1 MVRIDGLHR
10 FWEVFRLSLA
20 FPSSSS
26 SRKYCVAV
34 VQLDTGGDKESNLE
48 RVSRYIDEAVER
60 GARLISLPEVM
71 NFIGKSGDG
80 EEPEPIPGPTAELLM
95 EKARRHEVHI
105 HGGSFS
111 ELNPEGG
118 RPFNTTV
125 MIDAHG
131 AIVARYRKLH
141 TFDVTLPDGTACRE
155 SARVHPGDEIVT
167 AETELGRL
175 GFAVCYDIRFP
186 ELFRLLALEGAQV
199 LFTPANFTLP
209 TGKDHWEPLLR
220 ARAIENG
227 CYVVAAAQIGRK
239 PRFVAYGGS
248 MVIDPWGTVIAR
260 ARETPGVTLAE
271 IDLDFQEEVRARIP
285 SLRNRRSD
293 VYELRRLQ
301 TTPRRCPP
309 STRGPGAAPS

>member
-1 MVRIDGLHR
+1 M
-10 FWEVFRLSLA
+10 SLVS
-20 FPSSSS
+20 PSSLSSS

-34 VQLDTGGDKESNLE
+34 VQLDTGSDKESNLE
-48 RVSRYIDEAVER
+48 RVSRYIDEAAER

-71 NFIGKSGDG
+71 NFIGKLGDG

-95 EKARRHEVHI
+95 EKARQYKVHI

-131 AIVARYRKLH
+131 AIVACYRKLH
-141 TFDVTLPDGTACRE
+141 TFDVTLPDGTVCRE

-186 ELFRLLALEGAQV
+186 ELFRLLALDGAQV

-239 PRFVAYGGS
+239 PRFVAYGSS

-271 IDLDFQEEVRARIP
+271 IDLDFQEEIRSRIP

>member
-10 FWEVFRLSLA
+10 FWEVFRLSLE
-20 FPSSSS
+20 FSSS
-26 SRKYCVAV
+26 SRRYGVAV
-34 VQLDTGGDKESNLE
+34 VQLDTGSDKAGNLE
-48 RVSRYIDEAVER
+48 RVSRYIDEAAER

-71 NFIGKSGDG
+71 NFIGEPGDG
-80 EEPEPIPGPTAELLM
+80 AEAEPIPGPTAELLM
-95 EKARRHEVHI
+95 EKARRHRVHI
-105 HGGSFS
+105 HGGSFA

-141 TFDVTLPDGTACRE
+141 TFDVTLPDGTVCRE
-155 SARVHPGDEIVT
+155 SARVHPGNEIVT

-239 PRFVAYGGS
+239 PRFVYAWPNNAACKADSNPAGPAGECPSQNSAVHPQSRWAARSGY
-248 MVIDPWGTVIAR
+248 IQWAQRR
-260 ARETPGVTLAE
+260 ARP
-271 IDLDFQEEVRARIP
+271 
-285 SLRNRRSD
+285 
-293 VYELRRLQ
+293 
-301 TTPRRCPP
+301 
-309 STRGPGAAPS
+309 AA

>member
-10 FWEVFRLSLA
+10 FWEVFRLSLE
-20 FPSSSS
+20 FPSSS
-26 SRKYCVAV
+26 RRYGVAV
-34 VQLDTGGDKESNLE
+34 VQLDTGSDKAGNLE
-48 RVSRYIDEAVER
+48 RVSRYIDEAAER

-71 NFIGKSGDG
+71 NFIGEPGDG
-80 EEPEPIPGPTAELLM
+80 AEAEPIPGPTAELLM
-95 EKARRHEVHI
+95 EKAI
-105 HGGSFS
+105 HGGSFA

-141 TFDVTLPDGTACRE
+141 TFDVTLPDGTVCRE
-155 SARVHPGDEIVT
+155 SARVHPGNEIVT

-285 SLRNRRSD
+285 SLRNRRPD
-293 VYELRRLQ
+293 VYELRRCQ
-301 TTPRRCPP
+301 A
-309 STRGPGAAPS
+309 GAL